1 MTTFESDGVYAGIPY
16 RVHADASIEAI
27 MLGGLIKFNNMDQ
40 FLAAAAEKSG
50 STGSTFSYGL
60 LSDKADR
67 NVPASAQPIDYY
79 SILLN
84 GIHNAE
90 QNPDQLRALV
100 YDRARFN
107 IRRELLFGHSSIG
120 LADVEQQVTAFE
132 IAIARIEA
140 ASKEDQARVA
150 YRKDDASQ
158 TARSM
163 SSNAVIRMDTYTKDS
178 QEDLTYRN
186 EEAPRSAS
194 NNAIEIMPPR
204 PPIPMFEYLSSVQRV
219 ENFRFGQS
227 PEKARDFGVTAIQ
240 LVASALLGM
249 LCIAVIVM
257 TVVLWHSSNVSPKIE
272 AGVLPK
278 IDTVQNQPQPAAVS
292 IKRSSGEDDA
302 RPADAP
308 PKLPFPVPTSFG
320 IYALS
325 DNKLVKLEPLP
336 TKVPDPR
343 IALSAEITKPS
354 STVISADKPSFILYR
369 RDLLNDAPDRLTL
382 RVVAR
387 MEQETKIVDGKAI
400 TTKLDQSWRIR
411 NTSLDLKVSPIP
423 GQREMIIARGDD
435 KLALTPGRYVL
446 VVSGFGYDF
455 TVAGSSPSPAH
466 CLEQFETGNGPVF
479 TECKAP

>member
-1 MTTFESDGVYAGIPY
+1 MTAFESDGVYAGIPY
-16 RVHADASIEAI
+16 RVHPDASIEAM
-27 MLGGLIKFNNMDQ
+27 MLGGLIKFKNMDQ
-40 FLAAAAEKSG
+40 FLAAATDRSG
-50 STGSTFSYGL
+50 ASRSNFSYGL

-90 QNPDQLRALV
+90 QSPEQLRSLV

-120 LADVEQQVTAFE
+120 LADVVQQVTAFE
-132 IAIARIEA
+132 IAIARIED
-140 ASKEDQARVA
+140 ASKEGQARIA
-150 YRKDDASQ
+150 YRKDDAPEP
-158 TARSM
+158 ARPM
-163 SSNAVIRMDTYTKDS
+163 SNNAVIRMDTVPKDS

-204 PPIPMFEYLSSVQRV
+204 PPIPMFEDLSSVQRV
-219 ENFRFGQS
+219 ENFRFGRS

-278 IDTVQNQPQPAAVS
+278 I
-292 IKRSSGEDDA
+292 DA

-387 MEQETKIVDGKAI
+387 MEQQTKIVDGKAI

-423 GQREMIIARGDD
+423 GQREMIIAREDD

-455 TVAGSSPSPAH
+455 TVAGSAPSPAH

>member
-1 MTTFESDGVYAGIPY
+1 MTAFESDGVYAGIPY
-16 RVHADASIEAI
+16 RVRPDASIEAI
-27 MLGGLIKFNNMDQ
+27 MLGGLIKFENMDQ
-40 FLAAAAEKSG
+40 FLAAAAERSG
-50 STGSTFSYGL
+50 ASRSSFSYGL

-67 NVPASAQPIDYY
+67 NVPASAQPVDYY
-79 SILLN
+79 SILLD

-90 QNPDQLRALV
+90 QSPEQLRALV

-107 IRRELLFGHSSIG
+107 IRRDLLFGHSSMA
-120 LADVEQQVTAFE
+120 LADVVQQVTAFE

-140 ASKEDQARVA
+140 ASKESQARIV
-150 YRKDDASQ
+150 YRKDDAPGP
-158 TARSM
+158 ARSTFN
-163 SSNAVIRMDTYTKDS
+163 SAVIRMDTNSKDS
-178 QEDLTYRN
+178 QEDLIYRS

-194 NNAIEIMPPR
+194 NNALEIILPR
-204 PPIPMFEYLSSVQRV
+204 SPIPMFEDLGPVQRV
-219 ENFRFGQS
+219 DNFRFGQS
-227 PEKARDFGVTAIQ
+227 PEKAKGFGVTAIQ

-257 TVVLWHSSNVSPKIE
+257 TVVLWHSSNIQPKIEAVVSPKID
-272 AGVLPK
+272 A
-278 IDTVQNQPQPAAVS
+278 VQNQPQPAAVS

-343 IALSAEITKPS
+343 VTLSAEITKPS
-354 STVISADKPSFILYR
+354 TTVISADKPAFILYR
-369 RDLLNDAPDRLTL
+369 RELLNDAPDRLTL

-387 MEQETKIVDGKAI
+387 MEQQTKIVDGKAI

-411 NTSLDLKVSPIP
+411 NTSLELKVSPIP
-423 GQREMIIARGDD
+423 GQREMIIAREDD
-435 KLALTPGRYVL
+435 KLVLTPGRYVL
-446 VVSGFGYDF
+446 VVSGLGYDF
-455 TVAGSSPSPAH
+455 TVAGSAPSPTH

>member
-1 MTTFESDGVYAGIPY
+1 MTAFESDGVYAGIPY
-16 RVHADASIEAI
+16 RVHPDASIEAM
-27 MLGGLIKFNNMDQ
+27 MLGGLIKFKNMDQ
-40 FLAAAAEKSG
+40 FLAAANDRSG
-50 STGSTFSYGL
+50 ASRSNFSYGL
-60 LSDKADR
+60 LSDKANR

-90 QNPDQLRALV
+90 QSPEQLRSLV

-120 LADVEQQVTAFE
+120 LADVVQQVTAFE
-132 IAIARIEA
+132 IAIARIED
-140 ASKEDQARVA
+140 ASKEGQARIA
-150 YRKDDASQ
+150 YRKDDAPEP
-158 TARSM
+158 ARPM
-163 SSNAVIRMDTYTKDS
+163 SNNAVIRMDTVPKDS

-204 PPIPMFEYLSSVQRV
+204 PPIPMFEDLSSVQRV
-219 ENFRFGQS
+219 ENFRFGRS

-278 IDTVQNQPQPAAVS
+278 I
-292 IKRSSGEDDA
+292 DA

-387 MEQETKIVDGKAI
+387 MEQQTKIVDGKAI

-423 GQREMIIARGDD
+423 GQREMIIAREDD

-455 TVAGSSPSPAH
+455 TVAGSAPSPAH

>member
-16 RVHADASIEAI
+16 RVHPDASIEAI

-40 FLAAAAEKSG
+40 FLAAAAEKSDA
-50 STGSTFSYGL
+50 SGSTFSYGL

-120 LADVEQQVTAFE
+120 LADVVQQITAFE

-140 ASKEDQARVA
+140 ASTEGQARIA

-163 SSNAVIRMDTYTKDS
+163 SSDAVIRMDTYTKDS

-204 PPIPMFEYLSSVQRV
+204 PPIPMFEYLSSVQRE

-278 IDTVQNQPQPAAVS
+278 IDA
-292 IKRSSGEDDA
+292 A

-369 RDLLNDAPDRLTL
+369 RDLLNNAPDRLTL

-387 MEQETKIVDGKAI
+387 MEQQTTIVDGKAI

-423 GQREMIIARGDD
+423 GQREMIIAREDD

-455 TVAGSSPSPAH
+455 TVAGSAPSPAH